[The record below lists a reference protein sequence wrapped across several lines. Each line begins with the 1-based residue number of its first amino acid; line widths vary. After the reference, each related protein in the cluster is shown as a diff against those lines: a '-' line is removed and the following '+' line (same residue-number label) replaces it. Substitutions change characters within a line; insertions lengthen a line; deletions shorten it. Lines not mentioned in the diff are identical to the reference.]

1 MLSVLSFP
9 FIASVASMLSS
20 GRKQPFLATLVLVSV
35 SLGLYVVLLAA
46 TGFGA
51 ETIGPFYDFYVDS
64 FGLVLAG
71 LALVIGVL
79 VILYSYSYMSPEN
92 MEHPITEGWPRYY
105 ALLSLFIGSVIG
117 VAFSANLLLL
127 TAFYELTTLC
137 SALLISFYGTRKATR
152 AGTQAFILTTLGGF
166 ALLMATAATYRVAG
180 SADLDALA
188 RLHGS
193 YALAVGLLMLI
204 AAWAKSAQLPFHIW
218 LPDAMVAPTTVSAYL
233 HAAAMVK
240 VGAFVFLRYTQF
252 ALKVLEPG
260 LAKTLGYIVLLDALA
275 TMFYGAISY
284 YRANDLKKLLAYS
297 TIVQLSIVFCALSL
311 PYLQQ
316 SDRGLYAAAYHMW
329 NHAYA
334 KALLFLVVGA
344 IAFSIGRRSIHAV
357 VGLASIKEMRVVVY
371 SWLAGSLAI
380 SAIPPFGCFFSKL
393 SILFTGFK
401 GPAEALAAVA
411 IAFAESYL
419 ITLPVFL
426 RISINMFKGRPETR
440 EPIRAKEPPQ
450 LVKLVLIALIIASLV
465 SALAAPITM
474 PTW

>member
-1 MLSVLSFP
+1 MLCVLSFP

-20 GRKQPFLATLVLVSV
+20 GRKQPFLATLVLISA

-46 TGFGA
+46 TGFGV
-51 ETIGPFYDFYVDS
+51 ETVGPFHDFYVDS

-79 VILYSYSYMSPEN
+79 VVLYSYSYMSPEN
-92 MEHPITEGWPRYY
+92 MEHPIAEGWPRYY

-152 AGTQAFILTTLGGF
+152 AGIQAFILTTIGGF

-193 YALAVGLLMLI
+193 YALVVGLLVLI

-252 ALKVLEPG
+252 ALEALEPG
-260 LAKTLGYIVLLDALA
+260 VAKTLGYIVLLNALA
-275 TMFYGAISY
+275 TMFYGAFSY
-284 YRANDLKKLLAYS
+284 YRASDLKRLLAYS

-311 PYLQQ
+311 PYLQH

-344 IAFSIGRRSIHAV
+344 IAFLTGKRSIRAV
-357 VGLASIKEMRVVVY
+357 AGLASIKEMRVVVY

-380 SAIPPFGCFFSKL
+380 SAIPPFSCFFSKL

-401 GPAEALAAVA
+401 GPAEALVAVA

-426 RISINMFKGRPETR
+426 RISINMFRGSPESG
-440 EPIRAKEPPQ
+440 EPIRAREPPQ

-465 SALAAPITM
+465 SAVAAPLAM